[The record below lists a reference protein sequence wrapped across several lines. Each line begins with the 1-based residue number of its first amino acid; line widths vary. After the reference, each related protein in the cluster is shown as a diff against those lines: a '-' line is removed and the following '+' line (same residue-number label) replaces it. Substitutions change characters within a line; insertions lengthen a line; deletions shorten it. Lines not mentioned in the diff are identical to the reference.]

1 MNAPNI
7 KVRNMAEAD
16 LPSVQPL
23 LRQLGYDL
31 TLNELEQ
38 RFNLVVKSPE
48 HSVLVCE
55 AEGKVVGLLH
65 IYGRPALEKPAEAI
79 IQSIVVDKAYRKV
92 GIGNKLVAAAEL
104 WATKQGYGSI
114 ALYSRTDRDDAH
126 AFYSQMDYRAKA
138 VAHLLQKGLR

>member
-1 MNAPNI
+1 MNAPKI

-23 LRQLGYDL
+23 LRQLGYGL

-38 RFNLVVKSPE
+38 RFNLVVKSPD
-48 HSVLVCE
+48 HSALVCE
-55 AEGKVVGLLH
+55 TEGKVVGLLH

-104 WATKQGYGSI
+104 WATEQGYGSI

>member
-1 MNAPNI
+1 MNAPKI

-23 LRQLGYDL
+23 LRQLGYEL

-38 RFNLVVKSPE
+38 RFNLVVTSPE
-48 HSVLVCE
+48 HSALVCE

-104 WATKQGYGSI
+104 WATEQGYGSI

-138 VAHLLQKGLR
+138 VAHLLQKGLK

>member
-1 MNAPNI
+1 MNAPKI

-48 HSVLVCE
+48 HSDLVCE
-55 AEGKVVGLLH
+55 AEGKVVGLVH

-79 IQSIVVDKAYRKV
+79 I
-92 GIGNKLVAAAEL
+92 
-104 WATKQGYGSI
+104 
-114 ALYSRTDRDDAH
+114 
-126 AFYSQMDYRAKA
+126 
-138 VAHLLQKGLR
+138 